1 MGIERISKVK
11 NHRIFSGFVW
21 PHDLLDFKEK
31 NLFYGW
37 NGTGKSTLSNLFR
50 SIEKRIAISEGEV
63 EFVISGN
70 KVDGTALPTF
80 QGLPQVRV
88 FNKDFITDNVFT
100 SHGAVAPIFFLGEE
114 NIEKQKQV
122 EKLKGE
128 LNEAEKEGR
137 EKEAENRQT
146 EKALDDFKKERA
158 KSIKDLL
165 SSSGGNNPYNNY
177 DKRLYQVKC
186 GELLKLSDVEQKAK
200 TLDESALDA
209 QKKKKEAVPLDKLP
223 FLNFCYPDTQQLTD
237 QVVALLG
244 KTVVS
249 AVIKALKNDQEL
261 SGWVKTGLVKHKK
274 EYSTDCLFCGQPL
287 PENRIQELEA
297 HFNDKFNAFIVEI
310 ESQSAVVKSA
320 IDYLKSCTTPNR
332 LGLYDHLKS
341 EFDSSCTD
349 LFNEISR
356 IKRYLESLLNAL
368 NDKAQK
374 PFQSIERSFDVA
386 IGNIGIISDV
396 NAVIGKHNLETND
409 FQSAINAART
419 AIEESLVVQSLSEY
433 QQKKNDV
440 DIVSVALQSA
450 SDKAIALRKDIRE
463 IEKDIEEHRK
473 PADELNTDICSYLGR
488 DELTFEIQG
497 TGYQISRN
505 GTPAKNLSEG
515 ERTAIA
521 FLYFLKSLGDKSF
534 SLKDGVVV
542 IDDPVSS
549 LDSNALFHAFGF
561 MKDRTKNVGQLFI
574 LTHSHSFFRQ
584 VKNWFNHLPNQKK
597 NDVNMRSGRFYMLTS
612 NVIGGNRS
620 SSISK
625 LDSLLHEYESEYHY
639 IFSLVYKAA
648 SAEEEAGLQ
657 QNYHLPNIARRL
669 LESFLAFRQPSKSG
683 DLRQQLDL
691 IDFDLAK
698 KTRILRFLHTHSHA
712 EQISEP
718 EHDPSILIETKQVLN
733 DLLCLI
739 QKDDN
744 RHFDQMKALVTQ

>member
-1 MGIERISKVK
+1 MAIERISKVK
-11 NHRIFSGFVW
+11 NHRIFRGFVW
-21 PHDLLDFKEK
+21 PQDLLDFKEK

-50 SIEKRIAISEGEV
+50 SIEKKTPVSEGEV

-70 KVDGTALPTF
+70 KVDGAAFATA
-80 QGLPQVRV
+80 QGLPPVRV

-100 SHGAVAPIFFLGEE
+100 SNGAVTPIFFLGEE

-122 EKLKGE
+122 EKLKFDIDQ
-128 LNEAEKEGR
+128 AEKEGR
-137 EKEAENRQT
+137 DKEIEKRRS

-177 DKRLYQVKC
+177 DKRSYQVKC
-186 GELLKLSDVEQKAK
+186 DELLKLPDAEQNAKVLAESD
-200 TLDESALDA
+200 LDA
-209 QKKKKEAVPLDKLP
+209 QKKKKESAPLDKLQILK
-223 FLNFCYPDTQQLTD
+223 FSYPDTQQLTV
-237 QVVALLG
+237 QVVALLK

-249 AVIKALKNDQEL
+249 AVIETLKDDQEL
-261 SGWVKTGLVKHKK
+261 SGWVKTGLAKHKK
-274 EYSTDCLFCGQPL
+274 EHSSDCLFCGQPL
-287 PENRIQELEA
+287 PDGRIEELEA
-297 HFNDKFNAFIVEI
+297 HFNDKYNAFIAEI
-310 ESQSAVVKSA
+310 ENQSTVIKTA
-320 IDYLKSCTTPNR
+320 IESLKSGTPPNR

-341 EFDSSCTD
+341 DFDARHQD
-349 LFNEISR
+349 LSNEIVGL
-356 IKRYLESLLNAL
+356 KGYLESLLAAL
-368 NDKAQK
+368 KDKAQK
-374 PFQSIERSFDVA
+374 PFQSIERSFELVT
-386 IGNIGIISDV
+386 GNVTGISDL
-396 NAVIGKHNLETND
+396 NAVISKHNQETD
-409 FQSAINAART
+409 EFQTAISAART
-419 AIEESLVVQSLSEY
+419 VIEESLVAQSLTEY
-433 QQKKNDV
+433 QQKRNEVDV
-440 DIVSVALQSA
+440 VATALQTA
-450 SDKAIALRKDIRE
+450 SDKATALRTEVRD
-463 IEKDIEEHRK
+463 IEKDIEEHRR
-473 PADELNTDICSYLGR
+473 PADELNADICSYLGR

-497 TGYQISRN
+497 SGYQISRN

-534 SLKDGVVV
+534 SLKDGIVI

-561 MKDRTKNVGQLFI
+561 MKDRTKDAGQLFI

-584 VKNWFNHLPNQKK
+584 VKNWFNHLPNQNKK
-597 NDVNMRSGRFYMLTS
+597 DVNVRPGRFYMLTS
-612 NVIGGNRS
+612 NVTGGNRS

-639 IFSLVYKAA
+639 LFSLVYEAA
-648 SAEEEAGLQ
+648 NSEEEAGLQ

-683 DLRQQLDL
+683 ELRQQLDV
-691 IDFDLAK
+691 IDFDVAK

-712 EQISEP
+712 GQISDP

-739 QKDDN
+739 QKDDD
-744 RHFDQMKALVTQ
+744 RHFDQMKALVTK